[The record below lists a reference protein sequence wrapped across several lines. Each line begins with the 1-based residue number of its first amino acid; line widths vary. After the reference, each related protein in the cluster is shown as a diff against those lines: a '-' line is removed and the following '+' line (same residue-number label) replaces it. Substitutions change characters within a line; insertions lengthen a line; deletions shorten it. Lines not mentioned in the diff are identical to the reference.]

1 MTDKPHDDVIIAEV
15 AVEKTALHFDKLYS
29 YIIPEMLVRSAQ
41 VGCRVIVPFGNVK
54 RRQGIITAI
63 QNESGEVKG
72 LKNIGE
78 LIDSEPV
85 LSAEMLSMAKFMK
98 ERYYC
103 TLYEACAAMLPA
115 GLGMKL
121 TFSYTY
127 TQEGAEKTD
136 LPPEERRVID
146 FLIARRK
153 PVRHDILIKNMGL
166 ADDGILTKLCR
177 LGLLRR
183 TEAVKKRLADASV
196 KMIRICCDADIP
208 AKLSPKQS
216 ELLSLLQSIG
226 ECSVKEL
233 CYFTGVTASVAD
245 ALVKKG
251 ICEYFEEEAP
261 RYIIPKAQAQDRI
274 KEITLTEEQQRAYEE
289 LRERQNSGKPSVSLL
304 YGITGSGK
312 TSVFM
317 KLIDDAI
324 NNANG
329 GIIVMVPEISL
340 TPQLL
345 DKFTS
350 RYGGRIAVFHSGLS
364 IGKRLEEWKRIK
376 SGEAEI
382 AVGTRSAIFAPFER
396 LSLIVM
402 DEEQEYTYKSGATP
416 RFHARDLAKFR
427 CAKNNCLLLLSSAT
441 PSVESFYFAN
451 NGRYGLQ
458 ILKNRYGSA
467 KLPEVITVDM
477 NLEQEQGNMSAYSS
491 VLLESIEANLREK
504 KQSIILLNRRGHNT
518 FVSCRS
524 CKEVISCPNCS
535 ISLTYHSANN
545 RLMCHYCGYSVP
557 VPKTCPACG
566 SEKLRFGGTG
576 TQRAEEE
583 LSELFPSARV
593 LRLDADSTMRRYA
606 YEKKLSQFADGEYD
620 ILLGT
625 QMVAKGLD
633 FKNVTLV
640 GVINADQMLYV
651 GDFRGYER
659 AFSLLTQVV
668 GRSGRGDKE
677 GKAIIQTF
685 CPENPV
691 IALAA
696 AQDYDKFYNSEIM
709 LRKSMIYP
717 PFSDICVVAFIGTDR
732 ALVEKAAVYFSE
744 LLRKKVSEE
753 FKNIPLVVL
762 GPAPAL
768 VSRISN
774 KYRYRLILKFR
785 NNKAFR
791 ELMSSL
797 LCEIGADRS
806 CSEVTAFADI
816 NPESIM

>member
-1 MTDKPHDDVIIAEV
+1 MTDTTRGDVIIAEV

-29 YIIPEMLVRSAQ
+29 YIIPEDLARDAKA
-41 VGCRVIVPFGNVK
+41 GCRVILPFGNVK
-54 RRQGIITAI
+54 RRQGMIIAI
-63 QNESGEVKG
+63 HSGSGEVKD

-85 LSAEMLSMAKFMK
+85 LSTEMLSMAKFMK

-121 TFSYTY
+121 TFSYTF
-127 TQEGAEKTD
+127 TQTGAEKAD

-146 FLIARRK
+146 FLISRRK
-153 PVRHDILIKNMGL
+153 PVRQDIIIRNLGL
-166 ADDGILTKLCR
+166 TDDSMLVKLCR
-177 LGLLRR
+177 RGLLSR
-183 TEAVKKRLADASV
+183 TEAVKKRLAEASV
-196 KMIRICCDADIP
+196 KMIRICRDADIP
-208 AKLSPKQS
+208 RKLTPKQD
-216 ELLSLLQSIG
+216 ELLSLLQSAG

-251 ICEYFEEEAP
+251 ICEYFDEEAP
-261 RYIIPKAQAQDRI
+261 KRAAQAGTKKMTEKI
-274 KEITLTEEQQRAYEE
+274 VLTGEQQKAYEE
-289 LRERQNSGKPSVSLL
+289 LREMQNSGKPSVSLL

-312 TSVFM
+312 TSVFI

-329 GIIVMVPEISL
+329 GVIVMVPEISL

-345 DKFTS
+345 DDFIS
-350 RYGGRIAVFHSGLS
+350 RYGEQVAVFHSGLS
-364 IGKRLEEWKRIK
+364 ISRRLEEWKRVK
-376 SGEAEI
+376 NGEATI

-402 DEEQEYTYKSGATP
+402 DEEQEYTYKSGAAP

-427 CAKNNCLLLLSSAT
+427 CAANNCLLLLSSAT

-467 KLPEVITVDM
+467 KLPKVITVDM
-477 NLEQEQGNMSAYSS
+477 NLEQERGNMSAYSS
-491 VLLESIEANLREK
+491 VLLEALKENLSAE

-524 CKEVISCPNCS
+524 CREVISCPNCS
-535 ISLTYHSANN
+535 ISLTYHSANH

-557 VPKTCPACG
+557 VPRTCPACG

-593 LRLDADSTMRRYA
+593 LRLDTDSTMRRYS
-606 YEKKLSQFADGEYD
+606 YEKKLSQFAGGEYD

-633 FKNVTLV
+633 FGNVTLV
-640 GVINADQMLYV
+640 GVISADRMLYS
-651 GDFRGYER
+651 GDFRSYEK

-668 GRSGRGDKE
+668 GRSGRGDCE
-677 GKAIIQTF
+677 GKAVIQTF
-685 CPENPV
+685 APENPV

-696 AQDYDKFYNSEIM
+696 AQDYDKFYESEII
-709 LRKSMIYP
+709 LRKAMIYP
-717 PFSDICVVAFIGTDR
+717 PFSDICVVAFIGEDR
-732 ALVEKAAVYFSE
+732 ALVEKTSFRFSE
-744 LLRKKVSEE
+744 LLREKTSEE
-753 FKNIPLVVL
+753 FKGIPLVML

-785 NNKAFR
+785 NSKAFR
-791 ELMSSL
+791 ELLSSL
-797 LCEIGADRS
+797 LCEIGADKS
-806 CSEVTAFADI
+806 CSGVTAYADI
-816 NPESIM
+816 NPENIM

>member
-1 MTDKPHDDVIIAEV
+1 MTDSRRNDVLIAEV

-29 YIIPEMLVRSAQ
+29 YTIPEKFAESARA
-41 VGCRVIVPFGNVK
+41 GCRVSVPFGK
-54 RRQGIITAI
+54 GARRQGIIVAVRNQTNDI
-63 QNESGEVKG
+63 KE
-72 LKNIGE
+72 LKSISE
-78 LIDSEPV
+78 LLDSEPV
-85 LSAEMLSMAKFMK
+85 LSSEMLSMAKFMK

-103 TLYEACAAMLPA
+103 TFFEACSAMLPA

-127 TQEGAEKTD
+127 TQLGAENSN
-136 LPPEERRVID
+136 LPAAERRIID
-146 FLIARRK
+146 FLILRRK
-153 PVRHDILIKNMGL
+153 PVRHDILLKNMGL
-166 ADDGILTKLCR
+166 TDDSILIKMCKR
-177 LGLLRR
+177 GLLLR
-183 TEAVKKRLADASV
+183 TETIKKRFLEATV
-196 KMIRICCDADIP
+196 KMVRISDEADIY

-216 ELLSLLQSIG
+216 EVVSLLQTTG
-226 ECSVKEL
+226 ACSVKEL
-233 CYFTGVTASVAD
+233 CYFTGITASVAD

-251 ICEYFEEEAP
+251 VCEYFEEEAP
-261 RYIIPKAQAQDRI
+261 KYIPSANPKKPQS
-274 KEITLTEEQQRAYEE
+274 EIALTEEQQRAYED
-289 LRERQNSGKPSVSLL
+289 LHKKQISGKPSVSLL

-317 KLIDDAI
+317 KLIDDAVE
-324 NNANG
+324 NANG
-329 GIIVMVPEISL
+329 GVIVMVPEISL

-345 DKFTS
+345 NKFTS
-350 RYGGRIAVFHSGLS
+350 RYGERVAVFHSGLA
-364 IGKRLEEWKRIK
+364 IGKRLDEWKRVK
-376 SGEAEI
+376 SGEATI
-382 AVGTRSAIFAPFER
+382 AVGTRSAIFAPFEK

-402 DEEQEYTYKSGATP
+402 DEEQEYTYKSGSTP

-427 CAKNNCLLLLSSAT
+427 CAENNCLLLLASAT

-458 ILKNRYGSA
+458 VLKNRYGNSR
-467 KLPEVITVDM
+467 LPKVITADM
-477 NLEQEQGNMSAYSS
+477 NLEQEHGNMSAYSS
-491 VLLESIEANLREK
+491 VLLESIESNLREK

-535 ISLTYHSANN
+535 ISLTYHSANH

-593 LRLDADSTMRRYA
+593 LRLDTDSTMQRYA

-640 GVINADQMLYV
+640 GVINADQMLYG

-668 GRSGRGDKE
+668 GRSGRGDYE

-685 CPENPV
+685 APENPV

-696 AQDYDKFYNSEIM
+696 AQDYDKFYESEIM
-709 LRKSMIYP
+709 LRKAMIYP
-717 PFSDICVVAFIGTDR
+717 PFSDICVVAFVGTDR
-732 ALVEKAAVYFSE
+732 SLVEKASIHFSE
-744 LLRKKVSEE
+744 LIREKTEAE
-753 FKNIPLVVL
+753 FKDMPLVVL

-768 VSRISN
+768 VSRVSN

-785 NNKAFR
+785 NNRSFR
-791 ELMSSL
+791 DLLAST
-797 LCEIGADRS
+797 LCEIGADRTYS
-806 CSEVTAFADI
+806 DMTAFADI
-816 NPESIM
+816 NPETIM